1 MVAATMSRAV
11 LLCSAAL
18 VVCVSRG
25 TVVRAEDAEALPQ
38 SRKSTMA
45 AEKGWSGYLAA
56 GAVAVPDYEGSK
68 DYQAAP
74 LIGARLGY
82 DSYYIELQGLELRAN
97 VSPLSGWEF
106 GPLVGLRSGRDDVEN
121 DRVNA
126 LHDIDDSVEM
136 GAFVKVSLYQLVHPT
151 DELAFG
157 LDVKTGVS
165 DEGEGTTVSFGP
177 TYSFSPLERL
187 RLGLGISAT
196 FADGDYFDTYF
207 GIDGGDALHSGLSP
221 YEADGGGLKDIGISL
236 KANYQMTDH
245 WGVMG
250 FAGYTRLV
258 GDAADSPIVDD
269 EGSAGQGIV
278 GVGISFRF

>member
-25 TVVRAEDAEALPQ
+25 TVVRAEEAKASPQ
-38 SRKSTMA
+38 SAKA
-45 AEKGWSGYLAA
+45 AMEEEPGWSGYLAA

-74 LIGARLGY
+74 LIAARLGY
-82 DSYYIELQGLELRAN
+82 DSYYLELQGLELRAN
-97 VSPLSGWEF
+97 VSPLSRWEF

-121 DRVNA
+121 DRVDA
-126 LHDIDDSVEM
+126 LHDIDDTVEM

-157 LDVKTGVS
+157 LDVKTGV
-165 DEGEGTTVSFGP
+165 DDDGEGTTVSFGP

-187 RLGLGISAT
+187 RLGLGLSAT

-207 GIDGGDALHSGLSP
+207 GIDGGDALRSGLSR
-221 YEADGGGLKDIGISL
+221 YEAYGSGLKDIGISL
-236 KANYQMTDH
+236 KVNYQMTDH

-250 FAGYTRLV
+250 FAGYTQLV

-269 EGSAGQGIV
+269 EGSAGQGVI
-278 GVGISFRF
+278 GAGISFRF